1 MVVCSHES
9 MTLLAV
15 GFKDGTVVTV
25 KGNLTRDRLSSMKV
39 VHSETTLGVYV
50 TGQLLLMPTIP
61 FSIFISCQ
69 LSSFFWFCS

>member
-1 MVVCSHES
+1 MVVCAHES

-61 FSIFISCQ
+61 SLY
-69 LSSFFWFCS
+69 LSLLSTFFFFLVL